1 MHDGT
6 VASVK
11 DAIRIMHEFQIGK
24 EINDVEVEKIVVF
37 LGTLNGEY
45 NGKMLQ

>member
-1 MHDGT
+1 MASAADT
-6 VASVK
+6 V
-11 DAIRIMHEFQIGK
+11 I
-24 EINDVEVEKIVVF
+24 VEVEKIVVF